1 MVSELRTVCKQL
13 KLGDLEKFAAQVTFE
28 NEIQYLTEVL
38 KLALKNRQ
46 AQRVQRLIKQA
57 KFPVV
62 KTFDGYNFDPITWP
76 AGFSKEQLL
85 SLDFIEHKQNI
96 LCLGA
101 VGTGKTYL
109 ATALG
114 VKACSLGKKVR
125 FYRAIELAAELVEKH
140 RSGSLNKIL
149 RHLKNFDLL
158 ILDELGYIPFDRTS
172 SQLLFNVISNSY
184 QQQSVI
190 ITSNLEFGRW
200 NEIFGDDRLTAALID
215 RLVHRAYIFGFTG
228 PSFRYQEAILARG
241 GENLRNK

>member
-1 MVSELRTVCKQL
+1 MNGELASICKQL
-13 KLGDLEKFAAQVTFE
+13 KLGDLGKLAAQVTFE
-28 NEIQYLTEVL
+28 NETQYLIDIL
-38 KLALKNRQ
+38 KLALKNRESK
-46 AQRVQRLIKQA
+46 RIERLIKQA

-62 KTFDGYNFDPITWP
+62 RTLDGYSFEPISWPNGFDR
-76 AGFSKEQLL
+76 EQLL
-85 SLDFIEHKQNI
+85 SLDFIEQKQNI

-114 VKACSLGKKVR
+114 VKACSQGKKVR
-125 FYRAIELAAELVEKH
+125 FYRALDLATELVEK
-140 RSGSLNKIL
+140 RRTGNLSKIL
-149 RHLKNFDLL
+149 QQLQKLDLL
-158 ILDELGYIPFDRTS
+158 ILDELGYIPFDKTS

-215 RLVHRAYIFGFTG
+215 RLVHRAYILGFTG
-228 PSFRYQEAILARG
+228 PSFRYQEAMLARSDG
-241 GENLRNK
+241 ASQIR

>member
-1 MVSELRTVCKQL
+1 MIS
-13 KLGDLEKFAAQVTFE
+13 
-28 NEIQYLTEVL
+28 
-38 KLALKNRQ
+38 
-46 AQRVQRLIKQA
+46 
-57 KFPVV
+57 
-62 KTFDGYNFDPITWP
+62 
-76 AGFSKEQLL
+76 
-85 SLDFIEHKQNI
+85 EHKQNI

-114 VKACSLGKKVR
+114 VKECSLGKKVR

-241 GENLRNK
+241 GGKPEE